1 MSSEGEQ
8 PGQIPLL
15 SQDGYAS
22 FGLPISAIGGGG
34 PTPLPSSQSLF
45 VSSFTANPAQD
56 PGGLESAVVTGSLYI
71 TDNNIY
77 ASIGLQLAALTTI
90 KPASSKAI
98 TFETLNYGDTD
109 TGVVGI
115 NATTWSDVLGN
126 PQSGVSV
133 EVLSTATLLS
143 VNPACQ
149 AICNSVYAAELLTAD
164 LVNVSSING
173 VSWASI
179 STAAGTLG

>member
-34 PTPLPSSQSLF
+34 PSPPPPSSQTIL
-45 VSSFTANPAQD
+45 VSSFTANPAQAEG
-56 PGGLESAVVTGSLYI
+56 PPAAVVTGSLYI
-71 TDNNIY
+71 TDNNSFI
-77 ASIGLQLAALTTI
+77 SIGLQLAALTTI

-126 PQSGVSV
+126 PQSGISV

-149 AICNSVYAAELLTAD
+149 AICNSVYAEELLTAD

>member
-15 SQDGYAS
+15 SQDCYAS
-22 FGLPISAIGGGG
+22 FGLPISAIGSAPPPPAPGN
-34 PTPLPSSQSLF
+34 TAF
-45 VSSFTANPAQD
+45 VSTFTANPAED
-56 PGGLESAVVTGSLYI
+56 PGGLEAAVVTGSLYI
-71 TDNNIY
+71 TD
-77 ASIGLQLAALTTI
+77 ADGVGSIGLQLAAISVL
-90 KPASSKAI
+90 KPASSKVI
-98 TFETLNYGDTD
+98 TFETLSYDSPD

-115 NATTWSDVLGN
+115 NATTWTDVLGN
-126 PQSGVSV
+126 PQTGVSV
-133 EVLSTATLLS
+133 EVLSTATLLT

-149 AICNSVYAAELLTAD
+149 AICNSVYADELLTAD

-173 VSWASI
+173 VSWAQI

>member
-15 SQDGYAS
+15 SQDCYAS
-22 FGLPISAIGGGG
+22 YGLPISAIGSA
-34 PTPLPSSQSLF
+34 PPPPPPPSSQTIF
-45 VSSFTANPAQD
+45 VSSFTANPAQAEG
-56 PGGLESAVVTGSLYI
+56 PPAAVVTGSLYV
-71 TDNNIY
+71 TDNNSFI
-77 ASIGLQLAALTTI
+77 SIGLQLSALTSI

-109 TGVVGI
+109 TGVVGV
-115 NATTWSDVLGN
+115 NATTWTDVLGN

-164 LVNVSSING
+164 VVNVSSING